1 MAFGAV
7 LYEMLT
13 GRKAFEGTSQATL
26 IAAIISSDPPL
37 VSQVQPIAPPMLDL
51 IVRTCLAKDP
61 DARFQSARDV
71 GLSLRWLADGVRA
84 AGGSQTR
91 TSTSRRR
98 DRVIFGVAGLLGGVV
113 LATWLVPI
121 LFRTARESLPMP
133 VRAVIPT
140 PTARSFTV
148 FT

>member
-1 MAFGAV
+1 
-7 LYEMLT
+7 MLT

-37 VSQVQPIAPPMLDL
+37 VSQVQPIAPPTLDL

-121 LFRTARESLPMP
+121 SLPDG
-133 VRAVIPT
+133 
-140 PTARSFTV
+140 S
-148 FT
+148 